1 GCIVALASP
10 LFRKQRE
17 QPAMTPDKF
26 DLIVI
31 GSGPAGEKGAALA
44 AYFGKKVAL
53 VEKEPVFGGTAANTG
68 TLPSKTLRETA
79 LFLSGFRNRELVGL
93 HFSLKE
99 KVTVGDFLTR
109 ERLVKENERARI
121 LENLRRHRITVY
133 MGTASLVD
141 AHSVAVRAERR
152 PRVTIYGARVL
163 LPTRSDPPPPPPPP
177 RHHPPPPAS
186 GTHPNF

>member
-1 GCIVALASP
+1 MGSP
-10 LFRKQRE
+10 RRE
-17 QPAMTPDKF
+17 RAGMTLDKF

-53 VEKEPVFGGTAANTG
+53 IEKEPVFGGTAANTG

-79 LFLSGFRNRELVGL
+79 LFLSGYRNRQLAGL

-99 KVTVGDFLTR
+99 KVTVRDFLTR

-121 LENLRRHRITVY
+121 IENLRRH
-133 MGTASLVD
+133 
-141 AHSVAVRAERR
+141 H
-152 PRVTIYGARVL
+152 VT
-163 LPTRSDPPPPPPPP
+163 
-177 RHHPPPPAS
+177 
-186 GTHPNF
+186 